1 MGQRRR
7 GERCQHS
14 SIVLA
19 ALEPGASPPSRIRNF
34 SIIAHID
41 HGKSTLA
48 DRLLEVTGTVT
59 GKEMQAQVLDNM
71 DIERERGI
79 TIKLNTARMNCK
91 DENGEDYILNL
102 IDTPGHV
109 DFTYEVSRSLAACEG
124 ALLVVDASQGVEAQ
138 TIANVTLA
146 MENDLE
152 IIPVLNKVDLPAA
165 DPDRVAEEIEQ
176 VIGIDCTAALRCSAK
191 SGLGVPEIVQAI
203 IDQVPP
209 PQATAEAPLRC
220 LVYDSQYDM
229 YQGAIVMFRVVDGVI
244 SKGQKIRFMAT
255 AKEFDIVEIGYMVG
269 GKRVPV
275 KKLCAGEV
283 GYFCAAIK
291 QVADASVG
299 DTVCQAGMQSKVEQ
313 LPGYTPAVPMVFCG
327 LFPADSGGFESLKQA
342 FERLALSDASLAYE
356 VENSQA
362 LGLGFRCGFLGILH
376 MEVIKERIERE
387 HGVMLTVTAPS
398 VRYQIYCKDGR
409 ELEIQ
414 FANQLPPPAEVRE
427 IREPYVLLEMIVPE
441 EHIGTCME
449 LATQRRCLYKSTDFL
464 TLGRVLLK
472 YEMPMAEMIRDFFSE
487 LKSRSRG
494 YASMDYQM
502 LDFRPDD
509 LVKLEIDVNKTT
521 APPLAQIVH
530 RSRAVDLGRRMAKIL
545 KEEIPAQQI
554 KVIIQAR
561 VGSMIVAAESVK
573 AVRKDVLQK
582 CYGGDVTRKMKLLRK
597 QAEGKKRMQAIGR
610 VNIPSDAIISVI
622 RQT

>member
-1 MGQRRR
+1 
-7 GERCQHS
+7 
-14 SIVLA
+14 
-19 ALEPGASPPSRIRNF
+19 
-34 SIIAHID
+34 
-41 HGKSTLA
+41 
-48 DRLLEVTGTVT
+48 
-59 GKEMQAQVLDNM
+59 
-71 DIERERGI
+71 
-79 TIKLNTARMNCK
+79 
-91 DENGEDYILNL
+91 
-102 IDTPGHV
+102 
-109 DFTYEVSRSLAACEG
+109 
-124 ALLVVDASQGVEAQ
+124 
-138 TIANVTLA
+138 
-146 MENDLE
+146 
-152 IIPVLNKVDLPAA
+152 
-165 DPDRVAEEIEQ
+165 
-176 VIGIDCTAALRCSAK
+176 
-191 SGLGVPEIVQAI
+191 
-203 IDQVPP
+203 
-209 PQATAEAPLRC
+209 
-220 LVYDSQYDM
+220 
-229 YQGAIVMFRVVDGVI
+229 
-244 SKGQKIRFMAT
+244 
-255 AKEFDIVEIGYMVG
+255 
-269 GKRVPV
+269 
-275 KKLCAGEV
+275 
-283 GYFCAAIK
+283 
-291 QVADASVG
+291 
-299 DTVCQAGMQSKVEQ
+299 
-313 LPGYTPAVPMVFCG
+313 
-327 LFPADSGGFESLKQA
+327 
-342 FERLALSDASLAYE
+342 
-356 VENSQA
+356 
-362 LGLGFRCGFLGILH
+362 
-376 MEVIKERIERE
+376 
-387 HGVMLTVTAPS
+387 LTVTAPS